1 VRKFL
6 KRFWNI
12 TANAAFTLA
21 GCVIV
26 YSTLNGDLKR
36 IAGIT
41 TITAVALHY
50 IYFFWKDKDE
60 A

>member
-1 VRKFL
+1 MKFL

-12 TANAAFTLA
+12 TADTAFTLA

-26 YSTLNGDLKR
+26 YSTLNGDNKR

-41 TITAVALHY
+41 TLIAITAHY
-50 IYFFWKDKDE
+50 IYRFWKNDE

>member
-1 VRKFL
+1 MKFL

-12 TANAAFTLA
+12 TADAAFTLA

-41 TITAVALHY
+41 TITAVVLHY
-50 IYFFWKDKDE
+50 IYFFWKDRDE
-60 A
+60 T